1 MRVTGSIEYQTEHGD
16 NGVYIR
22 ATWDVPY
29 TGWTKGEQIEE
40 VEVSGEVLL
49 RKLQLFAGNIE
60 RELTL
65 PVGPMLAEFVK
76 AYEKS
81 VEGCG
86 DELAELFCEDIRDS
100 RDFHREE
107 KYARERDLARSA

>member
-1 MRVTGSIEYQTEHGD
+1 MQVTGSIEYKTEHGN
-16 NGVYIR
+16 NGVYIV

-29 TGWTKGEQIEE
+29 AGWTKGEHITE

-49 RKLQLFAGNIE
+49 HKLQLFAGNIE
-60 RELTL
+60 RELAL

-81 VEGCG
+81 VEGCEV
-86 DELAELFCEDIRDS
+86 ELAELFCEDIRDNHN
-100 RDFHREE
+100 FEREQQ
-107 KYARERDLARSA
+107 YARERDWAHSA